1 MFWKEK
7 HTGIFLA
14 QICCIFALAAAAGLV
29 LTEFRENRMRDM
41 LFRHDAAIAS
51 FLLEQGMEK
60 EVAARAV
67 LSEKPLASGE
77 QLLYQAGMSENTDIR
92 FMPEVY
98 RLCAAERTIVS
109 LCGTLFFVLIFAS
122 VFRYLKKRDDIY
134 RRAIDI
140 VENYADNDFSV
151 KLPELH
157 DGTLY
162 QLFSSINSMA
172 AMLKTKHETENQVK
186 EFLKNTISDIS
197 HQLKTPLAA
206 LSMYQ
211 EIMISEA
218 DRTETVIAFAKKSEA
233 ALMRMEGLIRSLL
246 KLARL
251 DAGNVFFSRKLFDAS
266 ELVMQALEE
275 LEERAKKE
283 NKKII
288 LSGEEKAKVWCD
300 MEWSREAL
308 GNIVKN
314 ALDHTGEGD
323 MITISW
329 EQTPLMTRFTVK
341 DTGEGIPEED
351 IHHIFKR
358 FYRSKNSRPN
368 QGIGLGLSLA
378 RSIVE
383 GQGGAVSAESEKGK
397 GSTFLVSFPG

>member
-29 LTEFRENRMRDM
+29 LTGYRESMMRDM

-51 FLLEQGMEK
+51 FLLEQGVEK

-77 QLLYQAGMSENTDIR
+77 QLLYQAGMSENADIR

-98 RLCAAERTIVS
+98 RFCAAERTIVS
-109 LCGTLFFVLIFAS
+109 LCGALFFMLIFAS

-151 KLPELH
+151 KLPELY

-211 EIMISEA
+211 EIMINEA

-251 DAGNVFFSRKLFDAS
+251 DAGNVSFSRKLFDAS

-314 ALDHTGEGD
+314 ALDHTEEGD

-341 DTGEGIPEED
+341 DTGEGISEED

-358 FYRSKNSRPN
+358 FYRSKNSRSS

-383 GQGGAVSAESEKGK
+383 GQGGAVSAESEKGR
-397 GSTFLVSFPG
+397 GTTFLVSFPG

>member
-14 QICCIFALAAAAGLV
+14 QMCCIFALAAAAGLV
-29 LTEFRENRMRDM
+29 FAGFRESRMRNI

-51 FLLEQGMEK
+51 FLLEQGIEK
-60 EVAARAV
+60 EVVVKAV

-77 QLLYQAGMSENTDIR
+77 LLLYQAGMSENADIR

-98 RLCAAERTIVS
+98 QFCAAGRTIVS
-109 LCGTLFFVLIFAS
+109 LCSALFFILIFAS
-122 VFRYLKKRDDIY
+122 VCRYLKKRDGIY
-134 RRAIDI
+134 RRAIGI
-140 VENYADNDFSV
+140 VERYTNNDFSV
-151 KLPELH
+151 KLPELYE
-157 DGTLY
+157 GTLY
-162 QLFSSINSMA
+162 QLFSSINFMA

-211 EIMISEA
+211 EIMINEA

-233 ALMRMEGLIRSLL
+233 ALMRMEGLIKSLL
-246 KLARL
+246 KITRL
-251 DAGNVFFSRKLFDAS
+251 DAGNVSFSKKLFEAP
-266 ELVMQALEE
+266 ELAMQAVEE
-275 LEERAKKE
+275 LEDRAKKE

-288 LSGEEKAKVWCD
+288 LFGEEKAKVRCD

-314 ALDHTGEGD
+314 ALDHTETGD
-323 MITISW
+323 QIIVSW
-329 EQTPLMTRFTVK
+329 EQTPLMTCFMVE
-341 DTGEGIPEED
+341 DTGEGIAEED

-358 FYRSKNSRPN
+358 FYRSKNTQN
-368 QGIGLGLSLA
+368 TQGVGLGLSLA

-397 GSTFLVSFPG
+397 GSTFLISFPG

>member
-14 QICCIFALAAAAGLV
+14 QMCCIFALAAVAGLL
-29 LTEFRENRMRDM
+29 LTEFRESRMRHM

-60 EVAARAV
+60 EVVARAV
-67 LSEKPLASGE
+67 LSEEPLASGE

-92 FMPEVY
+92 FMPKVY
-98 RLCAAERTIVS
+98 RFCAAERTVVS
-109 LCGTLFFVLIFAS
+109 LCGALFFMLIFAS

-134 RRAIDI
+134 RRAIGI

-151 KLPELH
+151 KLPELY

-186 EFLKNTISDIS
+186 EFLKNTVSDIS

-211 EIMISEA
+211 EIMINEA
-218 DRTETVIAFAKKSEA
+218 DQAETVITFAKKSET
-233 ALMRMEGLIRSLL
+233 ALLRMEGLIRSLL
-246 KLARL
+246 KITRL
-251 DAGNVFFSRKLFDAS
+251 DAGNVSFSRKLFDAS
-266 ELVMQALEE
+266 ELVLQALEE

-288 LSGEEKAKVWCD
+288 LSGEEKARVWCD

-314 ALDHTGEGD
+314 ALDHTEEGD
-323 MITISW
+323 TITISW
-329 EQTPLMTRFTVK
+329 EQTPLMTRFIVK
-341 DTGEGIPEED
+341 DSGEGISEED

-358 FYRSKNSRPN
+358 FYRSKNSGSA

-383 GQGGAVSAESEKGK
+383 GQGGTISAESEKGS